1 MHHRSKPAEA
11 IVKDRDS
18 NSEEEQG
25 YKANN
30 TESSKVP
37 SRQLDK
43 YINFL
48 PAVAFSANTQ
58 ASWEA
63 LAVSFSAGLLNG
75 GPTSL
80 VYGTLICWSGNLAVA
95 ASMAEMASINPTVG
109 AQYRW
114 AALYAP
120 KGCGPPAFWGLIQ
133 GWVTVFGWMAVVASP
148 AFLVGTIAQGLIVL
162 NNESYVRQNW
172 HGTLLTWALLA
183 IPAFCNIF
191 ARRVLPTIEIIGGIT
206 HTLFWVVWVVVLLTM
221 ARRSSKEYVF
231 TETYSGL
238 QFGGWSSQGVSWC
251 VGLLT
256 AAFPLSAFDGV
267 IHMSDEVKDA
277 ERKIPQSMVLSVFI
291 NGIQTF
297 ILVIVLL
304 LCIGDPVAALTTP
317 TGYPIIEILRAA
329 TGSKAGATVL
339 MVMLSWN
346 GLVALFSSLAS
357 VSRLTW
363 AFARDRGLPFPD
375 FFGRVHPT
383 LRIPL
388 RALCLVL
395 TVVTLLMLLN
405 LGSTSAI
412 YAILSLN
419 NLALYTSYLQIV
431 GSFFIF
437 KLRGGKPA
445 WGPFTLGKWGYA
457 INIYALCFLVFI
469 IVWLPFPPFLPVT
482 AVNMNYS
489 GPIFGLVLSVAL
501 LDWFTWGRKRF
512 AVPTNRS
519 VFDEQ

>member
-1 MHHRSKPAEA
+1 
-11 IVKDRDS
+11 
-18 NSEEEQG
+18 
-25 YKANN
+25 
-30 TESSKVP
+30 
-37 SRQLDK
+37 
-43 YINFL
+43 
-48 PAVAFSANTQ
+48 
-58 ASWEA
+58 
-63 LAVSFSAGLLNG
+63 
-75 GPTSL
+75 
-80 VYGTLICWSGNLAVA
+80 
-95 ASMAEMASINPTVG
+95 
-109 AQYRW
+109 
-114 AALYAP
+114 
-120 KGCGPPAFWGLIQ
+120 
-133 GWVTVFGWMAVVASP
+133 
-148 AFLVGTIAQGLIVL
+148 
-162 NNESYVRQNW
+162 
-172 HGTLLTWALLA
+172 
-183 IPAFCNIF
+183 
-191 ARRVLPTIEIIGGIT
+191 
-206 HTLFWVVWVVVLLTM
+206 
-221 ARRSSKEYVF
+221 
-231 TETYSGL
+231 
-238 QFGGWSSQGVSWC
+238 
-251 VGLLT
+251 
-256 AAFPLSAFDGV
+256 
-267 IHMSDEVKDA
+267 MSDEVKDA

-437 KLRGGKPA
+437 KLRRGEPA

-457 INIYALCFLVFI
+457 INIYAICFLVFI

-482 AVNMNYS
+482 ATNMNYS